1 MSQII
6 IKIVLSMRRRLDQ
19 MYEFIVIKAIAS
31 SIYLFGFRSNK

>member
-19 MYEFIVIKAIAS
+19 MYEFIVIKATTS